1 MELLKLREFKNIYS
15 VVQLDNTLLVSEK
28 KGDLNYHQI
37 DNIEIKHKIEAN
49 FKLIETFKYNAERYY
64 LSTRNKLFKMSNN
77 EFSSLLEDYSCTNS
91 LQVENYTILYKGK
104 TRNMIFCVYSLSRKE
119 ILWELENISLY
130 VIGDYCFSRKKTNFK
145 AHNIETG
152 AVLWDKNST
161 DDFEEAKTYKFLT
174 VYNKVLVV
182 AINDTILAGYNV
194 NTGELLWQVKD
205 TNNDNLVI
213 DDDGRL
219 KGISITSY
227 FETDISNG
235 VYRRVE
241 FAPYEAFNEPGFFSS
256 ERDNF
261 EIVDNHIITTDFY
274 SNRIGAFNMETMQ
287 YDWFYIE
294 ENATGFPASRPIKY
308 FEPYLCIIDNAD
320 TLHIY
325 EVQKQKNI

>member
-49 FKLIETFKYNAERYY
+49 ISVIDTINYESNFYFI
-64 LSTRNKLFKMSNN
+64 STRNKLFFQRKKEVVSFLSEYYCTRSTEIEEYFMIYKGEIGNKVYSIY
-77 EFSSLLEDYSCTNS
+77 SLLENK
-91 LQVENYTILYKGK
+91 V
-104 TRNMIFCVYSLSRKE
+104 
-119 ILWELENISLY
+119 LWSIENIPLIT
-130 VIGDYCFSRKKTNFK
+130 IGRYCFSRKKTNFK

-194 NTGELLWQVKD
+194 NTGELIWQVKD

-227 FETDISNG
+227 FETDISTG

-274 SNRIGAFNMETMQ
+274 SNRIGAFNMETMK